1 MSDFFQCELCVLQLM
16 RSEDAWSR
24 ETDVRK
30 MHGAT
35 RIALHVLEILDSHV
49 DANAAKSA
57 HTRPF
62 LIVMPAAEQDLT
74 DFLVHDRIAGNS
86 LEAVVNIVRQV
97 AEHTQYLHKCNQ
109 IHGDLK
115 PRNICRV
122 DKRWYLAFFLCLEVH
137 YACSEP
143 TRSRLR
149 AEQSGVALEA
159 SCLWAPSTLCLAGRK
174 LGLGD
179 R

>member
-1 MSDFFQCELCVLQLM
+1 M

-62 LIVMPAAEQDLT
+62 LIVMPAQEQDLT
-74 DFLVHDRIAGNS
+74 DFLVHNRIAGNS